1 MKGIIL
7 AGGAGMRLLPLTAAI
22 SKHLLP
28 VYDKPMI
35 YYPLSVLM
43 LGGLR
48 DILIITTPADRILF
62 ERLLG
67 DGSQL
72 GMRFV
77 YAEQPYPEGI
87 AQAFLIGRDFIGSE
101 PCTLILGDNI
111 FHGHRLR
118 ETVRQAIER
127 NGGAT
132 VFSYQVRDPERYG
145 VIAFDA
151 RGQPIA
157 IDEKPQ
163 VPKSNH
169 VVTGLYIYDSHVVDI
184 ASTLEPSGRREL
196 EITDVNNRY
205 LQMGGLRAEPLGR
218 GFAWL
223 DTGTHDGLVA
233 ASEYVRAVEMRQGLR
248 IACIE
253 EIAFRMGWIDEQ
265 QLRNLAEPLA
275 KVDYGRYL
283 FDLSESR
290 G

>member
-1 MKGIIL
+1 M
-7 AGGAGMRLLPLTAAI
+7 APASRLHRRAPN
-22 SKHLLP
+22 
-28 VYDKPMI
+28 
-35 YYPLSVLM
+35 
-43 LGGLR
+43 
-48 DILIITTPADRILF
+48 
-62 ERLLG
+62 
-67 DGSQL
+67 
-72 GMRFV
+72 
-77 YAEQPYPEGI
+77 
-87 AQAFLIGRDFIGSE
+87 E
-101 PCTLILGDNI
+101 PI
-111 FHGHRLR
+111 RPR
-118 ETVRQAIER
+118 
-127 NGGAT
+127 
-132 VFSYQVRDPERYG
+132 QVRDPERYG

-151 RGQPIA
+151 QGQPIA

-169 VVTGLYIYDSHVVDI
+169 VVTGLYVYDSRVVDI
-184 ASTLEPSGRREL
+184 ASTLEPSGRAEL

-205 LQMGGLRAEPLGR
+205 LQMGALRAEPLGR

-275 KVDYGRYL
+275 KADYGRYL